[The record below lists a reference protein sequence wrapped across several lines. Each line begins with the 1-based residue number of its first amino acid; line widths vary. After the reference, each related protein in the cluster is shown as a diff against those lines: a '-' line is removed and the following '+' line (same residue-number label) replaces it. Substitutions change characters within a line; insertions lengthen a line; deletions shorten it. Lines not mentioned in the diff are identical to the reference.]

1 MDEMINETTEME
13 DITTGNDEITQSY
26 DEEGSLLGTAFI
38 LGGAFVGGIVFG
50 KFVVPAV
57 GKAVNSA
64 REALVNFL
72 TKDDADRVVI
82 EDVKSEDKTES
93 TDK

>member
-38 LGGAFVGGIVFG
+38 LGGAFVGELSSVSLSF
-50 KFVVPAV
+50 
-57 GKAVNSA
+57 
-64 REALVNFL
+64 RQ
-72 TKDDADRVVI
+72 
-82 EDVKSEDKTES
+82 
-93 TDK
+93 